1 MSWDNLLGIP
11 IGIGLAA
18 ACGFRVFVPLLV
30 ASVAGMTGVLPLS
43 PGFAWLASMPA
54 LVTLA
59 IATVLEVGAYYVPW
73 LDHLLDIVAT
83 PSAVVAGIVAS
94 ASVVSDL
101 PPVVKWGTALVL
113 GGGAA
118 GIVQGATVL
127 TRVKSTAVTAGI
139 ANPLVST
146 IELVG
151 SVVTSVLA
159 IVIPGLVLLL
169 VIAFCVVAFRAA
181 GRFAFGRRAAE
192 ASRGSSPPR

>member
-1 MSWDNLLGIP
+1 VNWDNLLGIP

-30 ASVAGMTGVLPLS
+30 ASIASATGHLPLA
-43 PGFAWLASMPA
+43 PEFAWLGSMPA

-73 LDHLLDIVAT
+73 VDHILDIIAT
-83 PSAVVAGIVAS
+83 PSAVIAGVIAS
-94 ASVVSDL
+94 AAVVTDL
-101 PPVVKWGTALVL
+101 PPMLKWATALVI

-127 TRVKSTAVTAGI
+127 TRVKSTALTAGI

-146 IELVG
+146 VELVG
-151 SVVTSVLA
+151 SAVTSILA
-159 IVIPGLVLLL
+159 IVIPGIVLLL
-169 VIAFCVVAFRAA
+169 VVAFCVIAFRTA
-181 GRFAFGRRAAE
+181 GKFAFGRG
-192 ASRGSSPPR
+192 RGETPPPAG